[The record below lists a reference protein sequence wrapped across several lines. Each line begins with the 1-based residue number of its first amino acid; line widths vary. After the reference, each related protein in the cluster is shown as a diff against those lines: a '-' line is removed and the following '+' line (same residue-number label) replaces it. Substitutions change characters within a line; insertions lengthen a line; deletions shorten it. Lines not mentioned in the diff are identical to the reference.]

1 MKYELP
7 GGIVV
12 EADDSD
18 GSITSGLKA
27 LCPYCHTVDCD
38 WDCDLSQVAYSDA
51 DSIDREELERE
62 HSLRLQYNAAI
73 DGIESLI
80 LALVCAGVSVDDK
93 FREGVQ
99 SALDAVGNNFG
110 D

>member
-18 GSITSGLKA
+18 GSITSELKA
-27 LCPYCHTVDCD
+27 SCPHCHTVDCD
-38 WDCDLSQVAYSDA
+38 WDCDLSQVEYSDA
-51 DSIDREELERE
+51 DSVEREEIERE
-62 HSLRLQYNAAI
+62 HCGRLRYNAFI

-80 LALVCAGVSVDDK
+80 LGLICAGVAVDDK
-93 FREGVQ
+93 FQEGVQ
-99 SALDAVGNNFG
+99 TALDAVANA